1 MQFISH
7 VIDGQEAESASGAR
21 FASVDPWL
29 REPYAEVALG
39 GPEDA
44 DTPSGPPACGTFDE
58 GPWPRM
64 GYAERGALLHRFADL
79 IEANADALA
88 LADTTDM
95 GKPDQRRPRPGRAAR
110 RGQLP
115 VLRRPRPA
123 RHRRH
128 AADG

>member
-1 MQFISH
+1 MQFIPH
-7 VIDGQEAESASGAR
+7 VIDGQEAESVSGAR

-44 DTPSGPPACGTFDE
+44 DRAVRAARRAFDE
-58 GPWPRM
+58 GPWPRL

-95 GKPDQRRPRPGRAAR
+95 GKPVSDARGRDVPRAAANYR
-110 RGQLP
+110 DRKS
-115 VLRRPRPA
+115 VV
-123 RHRRH
+123 
-128 AADG
+128 